1 MIYILCMDSDSDVNV
16 HKGVITS
23 SAAVS
28 NESEDGIADD
38 INVDDNYSH
47 WSLLWSTLTQVQQK
61 HLSEADQ
68 LKWHGQK
75 HMSGFWKE
83 QLWKK
88 AIQEWYL
95 EVNVRRRYFK
105 CSRQSIPL
113 EVE

>member
-1 MIYILCMDSDSDVNV
+1 MIYILCMDSDVNV

-28 NESEDGIADD
+28 NESEDGNADD

-95 EVNVRRRYFK
+95 EVNVRRRYLNVQDK
-105 CSRQSIPL
+105 ASH
-113 EVE
+113 